1 VTLKIERTIDERR
14 TVLKL
19 IGRISSEHLSELN
32 RESRTGGPT
41 VVLDLEEVSLVN
53 LEVVRFL
60 SACESQGIQL
70 LNCSAF
76 IRKWIDEEREVA
88 RKK

>member
-32 RESRTGGPT
+32 RESRTSGPT